1 MNFNGS
7 SELLTSTR
15 VAIVAEGFELS
26 RYPQWDNPRP
36 LGLRPVCGLVKV
48 QSLGKKKSDRIGWQN
63 RSCSTD

>member
-48 QSLGKKKSDRIGWQN
+48 QSLEKTNEKSDRIG
-63 RSCSTD
+63 

>member
-15 VAIVAEGFELS
+15 VANVAEGFELS

-48 QSLGKKKSDRIGWQN
+48 QSLEKNK
-63 RSCSTD
+63 